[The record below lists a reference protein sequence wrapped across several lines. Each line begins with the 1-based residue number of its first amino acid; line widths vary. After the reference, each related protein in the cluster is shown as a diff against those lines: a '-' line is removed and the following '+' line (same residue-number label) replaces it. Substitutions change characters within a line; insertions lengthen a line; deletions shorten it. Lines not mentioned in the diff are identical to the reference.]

1 MPIDDP
7 QQRRADTTR
16 AETELGWKS
25 RWSVQ
30 QGILE
35 MTRYVFIHLLR
46 NCISHPVYGCGE
58 PNIGCNED
66 VRVSDSSEQV
76 G

>member
-16 AETELGWKS
+16 AESELGWKS
-25 RWSVQ
+25 RWTVK

-35 MTRYVFIHLLR
+35 MTR
-46 NCISHPVYGCGE
+46 
-58 PNIGCNED
+58 
-66 VRVSDSSEQV
+66 
-76 G
+76 